1 MPNVIKFAATKKFA
15 KLGLLSG
22 ALMLTSTFAQAHP
35 WFVADKAKANSE
47 YSSILNIPHG
57 CDDNGTI
64 KLTMKVPEG
73 ITDAKAEPSE
83 KWKTSTKTTATGTTL
98 VIWEGG
104 PLPTTQN
111 GEFKVSF
118 KIGDVK
124 PGETIYFP
132 VIQNCEKGGNYRWI
146 EFPTEGVDEYDLETP
161 APLVEIVAGDLNAAD
176 GARDKHGRKVK
187 MAPMGEKK

>member
-1 MPNVIKFAATKKFA
+1 MKMNTKFNPFKS
-15 KLGLLSG
+15 LGLAAVATASLIVSS
-22 ALMLTSTFAQAHP
+22 AIAVAHP

-73 ITDAKAEPSE
+73 ITDAKAEQSE

-124 PGETIYFP
+124 PGQIIYFP

-161 APLVEIVAGDLNAAD
+161 APLVEIVAGELNAAD

-187 MAPMGEKK
+187 MPSMSKKQ